1 MERER
6 FISINGRFLSSYVL
20 KETDFEMAENYIAAI
35 EHNHE
40 RCKTPQ
46 AGDVVEGAYYDGK
59 FPYSNGIIEKIH
71 EDGSLSI
78 CYQPYIP
85 FIWLKKDGFIGMSVS
100 GGPFGNHKAEELVL
114 VEENDEAMFCDWG
127 NCGACKDGAVNFIA
141 PVRRWRIP
149 YKWRSKTYVG
159 VIDEPNEKQYPISVK
174 ELGGFG
180 NIASF
185 WTMEQLDRFCKTL
198 GISYTLM
205 QERPG
210 YREYSMSHNFRET
223 KGFWKLED
231 VPAGCTPIKLLS
243 NGSVVDGYFRT
254 TEHEV
259 EIYRP
264 NPNAKAVYKP
274 LSIEE
279 HITFQRENGIY

>member
-1 MERER
+1 M
-6 FISINGRFLSSYVL
+6 
-20 KETDFEMAENYIAAI
+20 
-35 EHNHE
+35 
-40 RCKTPQ
+40 
-46 AGDVVEGAYYDGK
+46 
-59 FPYSNGIIEKIH
+59 
-71 EDGSLSI
+71 
-78 CYQPYIP
+78 
-85 FIWLKKDGFIGMSVS
+85 
-100 GGPFGNHKAEELVL
+100 
-114 VEENDEAMFCDWG
+114 
-127 NCGACKDGAVNFIA
+127 
-141 PVRRWRIP
+141 
-149 YKWRSKTYVG
+149 
-159 VIDEPNEKQYPISVK
+159 IDEPNERQYPISVK

-243 NGSVVDGYFRT
+243 NGSMVDGYF
-254 TEHEV
+254 
-259 EIYRP
+259 
-264 NPNAKAVYKP
+264 NAKAVYKP

>member
-1 MERER
+1 M
-6 FISINGRFLSSYVL
+6 LSTV
-20 KETDFEMAENYIAAI
+20 
-35 EHNHE
+35 
-40 RCKTPQ
+40 
-46 AGDVVEGAYYDGK
+46 
-59 FPYSNGIIEKIH
+59 YSFH
-71 EDGSLSI
+71 LA
-78 CYQPYIP
+78 Q
-85 FIWLKKDGFIGMSVS
+85 KDGFIGMSVS
-100 GGPFGNHKAEELVL
+100 GGPFGNHKTEELVL

-149 YKWRSKTYVG
+149 YEWRSKTYVG
-159 VIDEPNEKQYPISVK
+159 VIDEPNERQYPISVK

-223 KGFWKLED
+223 KGFGNLKMYLPD
-231 VPAGCTPIKLLS
+231 AP
-243 NGSVVDGYFRT
+243 R
-254 TEHEV
+254 
-259 EIYRP
+259 
-264 NPNAKAVYKP
+264 
-274 LSIEE
+274 
-279 HITFQRENGIY
+279 